1 MKASLRVVRCYDVE
15 IGGVIVG
22 RFSEAG
28 RWEGMLKLVNGDNK
42 VIVVEEAGDLSSLFS
57 EIVGSPL
64 EVDVVRISPSLA
76 VPPVGH
82 VRYLSGDEQADRA

>member
-1 MKASLRVVRCYDVE
+1 MRASLRVVRCYDVE
-15 IGGVIVG
+15 IGGVGVG

-28 RWEGMLKLVNGDNK
+28 RWEGMLKLVNGEGQ

-64 EVDVVRISPSLA
+64 EVDVVRISASLA

-82 VRYLSGDEQADRA
+82 VRYVSSDEQAGPA